1 MKTAISTK
9 GQLVLPAELRQLDG
23 VAPGQEFEIDRLG
36 PGVYR
41 LARTKAPA
49 NLGLVDLL
57 LGCPRKGWFVPV
69 SSESTA
75 DLGDPGLAEPSDQ
88 IPG

>member
-1 MKTAISTK
+1 MKTTISTK
-9 GQLVLPAELRQLDG
+9 GQLVLPAELRKRDG
-23 VAPGQEFEIDRLG
+23 VAAGQEFEIERLA

-41 LARTKAPA
+41 LERSGAPE

-57 LGCPRKGWFVPV
+57 LACPEKDWFVPV
-69 SSESTA
+69 PSESTA
-75 DLGDPGLAEPSDQ
+75 DLKDPGFEEPTDQ